1 MHLFFLAHSV
11 ADAANGFYAG
21 TGLAQFFPQA
31 EDLYIH
37 GPGRDDIFIAP
48 AMINDLLP
56 AEDPAGLSCQLFQ
69 DGKFR
74 GGQVDGPS
82 CYHYLMSSAMDGH
95 GMGGDNFFY
104 I

>member
-1 MHLFFLAHSV
+1 MHLFLFPHSV

-31 EDLYIH
+31 EDLDIH
-37 GPGRDDIFIAP
+37 SPWRDDIFIAP

-56 AEDPAGLSCQLFQ
+56 TEDPAGLSCQLFQ
-69 DGKFR
+69 DGELR
-74 GGQVDGPS
+74 GGQVDGPPL
-82 CYHYLMSSAMDGH
+82 YHHLVPSAVNGH
-95 GMGGDNFFY
+95 GMDSDNLFY